1 MFRSLRDTLPH
12 DLSAE
17 FIFVDDGSTDGTRSW
32 LESLADRSVHVLL
45 NLENCGFAASVN
57 RGAAR
62 AVGEILIL
70 LNNDL
75 VLTPGWLSPLLR
87 QYARLGSTAG
97 VLGNVQRR
105 VDNGSIDHAGITINE
120 KGKPEHIQ
128 DISAGGPAAWFRG
141 WRKVPAVTGACLLI
155 SRRLWQELGGFDERF
170 VNGCEDVDLCFRA
183 ISARKTNLV
192 VLRSS
197 VFHHVSSSVG
207 RKLRDERNTL
217 RLTLKWRDTLALFAA
232 RRWSEHYLSEEWRH
246 PRAPTQLRA
255 AIQVFLHAFRL
266 RHTPPAF
273 VLLGTE
279 AAIEHEIKRWRQDLC
294 LDD

>member
-1 MFRSLRDTLPH
+1 MFRSLQDTLPR

-17 FIFVDDGSTDGTRSW
+17 YIFVDDGSTDGTRSW
-32 LESLADRSVHVLL
+32 LESLAERSVRVLL
-45 NLENCGFAASVN
+45 NAENRGFAASVN
-57 RGAAR
+57 RGATH

-75 VLTPGWLSPLLR
+75 VLTRGWLTPLLH
-87 QYARLGSTAG
+87 QHARLGSKAG

-105 VDNGSIDHAGITINE
+105 VDDGTVDHAGIAINE

-128 DISAGGPAAWFRG
+128 DLSAGGPGVWFRG

-183 ISARKTNLV
+183 LSARKTNLV

-197 VFHHVSSSVG
+197 IFHHVSSSVG

-232 RRWSEHYLSEEWRH
+232 QRWSEHYLSEEWRH
-246 PRAPTQLRA
+246 PRAPTQLSD
-255 AIQVFLHAFRL
+255 AIQVFFHAIHL
-266 RHTPPAF
+266 RHVPPAC
-273 VLLGTE
+273 VLLGTQ
-279 AAIEHEIKRWRQDLC
+279 AAIDHEIRRWRQDLS